1 MTPSVAEE
9 ATTSSAGDNR
19 ACSNGGSREDK
30 CGDNTTAAEDRVGAM
45 QPICH
50 GGRQREELL
59 YLWRF

>member
-1 MTPSVAEE
+1 MTISVAKE
-9 ATTSSAGDNR
+9 ANAFSAGNNR
-19 ACSNGGSREDK
+19 VYSNEGSREDK
-30 CGDNTTAAEDRVGAM
+30 CSDNTTAAEDRVGAM